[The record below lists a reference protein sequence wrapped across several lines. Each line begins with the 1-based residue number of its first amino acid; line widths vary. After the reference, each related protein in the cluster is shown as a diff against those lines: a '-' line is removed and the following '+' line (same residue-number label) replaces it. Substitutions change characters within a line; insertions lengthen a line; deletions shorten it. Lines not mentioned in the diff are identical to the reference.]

1 MPSTG
6 KSQHL
11 KNPHD
16 PALLASTAGDA
27 FGGGSGNAE
36 LLIAANQLRW
46 SPHLEAAQLV
56 PADKDA
62 TAALDRSAVVEAVG
76 MDDDLVLSY
85 AVHGR
90 YVVAVVGPPNGRLA
104 KVPLH
109 LSSDGE
115 LERAEPQDTPEIAAL
130 RAQIE
135 AQGEVEAAK
144 REAERII
151 ADAQAKA
158 NQIAAKAAADA
169 QEATAQRAIDANEA
183 DDADDGS
190 GAEPDPAQ
198 GAATPDTPGTPAS
211 TEEPAAA
218 AEDATP
224 KTSRRRSS

>member
-6 KSQHL
+6 KSQYL
-11 KNPHD
+11 KND

-62 TAALDRSAVVEAVG
+62 TLALDRDDVVKAVD
-76 MDDDLVLSY
+76 MDSDLVLSY

-90 YVVAVVGPPNGRLA
+90 YVVVVVGPPRGRLH

-109 LSSDGE
+109 LSPDGA
-115 LERAEPQDTPEIAAL
+115 LERAEQQDTPEIAAL

-135 AQGEVEAAK
+135 AQGEVEEAK

-151 ADAQAKA
+151 AEAQAKA
-158 NQIAAKAAADA
+158 NEIAAKAASDA
-169 QEATAQRAIDANEA
+169 QEAAAQRAIDAEESG
-183 DDADDGS
+183 DAEVNTGT
-190 GAEPDPAQ
+190 EVDPAQ
-198 GAATPDTPGTPAS
+198 GAATPATPGTPSS
-211 TEEPAAA
+211 TEDPAAA